1 MERSDARIL
10 TTHAGALPRPDDL
23 LALNADL
30 AESAGGFR
38 LPPSRSFGEPGPREE
53 PASVAAVHRQ
63 RLRAAVQ
70 DVVALQSQL
79 GIDIVNDGEF
89 GKAMR
94 TRLDYGAWISYVIE
108 RFTGFEDADAGESG
122 RGRPSGR
129 PFDDVTIKP
138 GSFQKRRD
146 RQAFPELY
154 ADIDREMFAGGPR
167 PMGRPIVGEVTY
179 RGHEA
184 LQADIQNLRAA
195 VESGFPG
202 PPKPGTSEGGSRIA
216 DAFMTSPAPGTFGR
230 DQNRYYGSQ
239 EEFLFAI
246 ADALR
251 VEYRAITDAGF
262 ILQIDDPGMAEN
274 WDAMDPSVTLEEY
287 RAYARLCIDALNHA
301 LAGIPQDRVRYHMCW
316 GSWHGPHLTDIPLR
330 DIVDLLLTIHVG
342 AYSLEAGNVR
352 HEHEWKIWRD
362 VKLPAG
368 RLLIP
373 GVVSHATNVVEHPEL
388 VADRIIQF
396 ARLVGREN
404 VVAGTDCGLGGRIH
418 PSLAWAKLQSLVEG
432 ARLASQQL
440 WSK

>member
-1 MERSDARIL
+1 MERSSSRIL

-23 LALNADL
+23 LALNAEL
-30 AESAGGFR
+30 AGAFR
-38 LPPSRSFGEPGPREE
+38 LSPDVTST
-53 PASVAAVHRQ
+53 VALHRQ
-63 RLRAAVQ
+63 RLRSAVQ
-70 DVVALQSQL
+70 DVVALQTEL

-108 RFTGFEDADAGESG
+108 RFTGFDDAEPVGHPF
-122 RGRPSGR
+122 RGAAEPDGA
-129 PFDDVTIKP
+129 IKP
-138 GSFQKRRD
+138 GSFQQRRD
-146 RQAFPELY
+146 RQAFPEVY
-154 ADIDREMFAGGPR
+154 ADIDREMFGGRPR

-179 RGHEA
+179 RGHDA
-184 LQADIQNLRAA
+184 LQADIENLRAA
-195 VESGFPG
+195 LNAPVVESGV
-202 PPKPGTSEGGSRIA
+202 SRIS

-230 DQNRYYGSQ
+230 DQNRYYKTQ
-239 EEFLFAI
+239 EEFLFAV
-246 ADALR
+246 ADALK

-274 WDAMDPSVTLEEY
+274 WDAMDPSVTIEEY

-301 LAGIPQDRVRYHMCW
+301 LSDIPEDRLRYHMCW

-330 DIVDLLLTIHVG
+330 DIVDLLLTIRVG

-352 HEHEWKIWRD
+352 HEHEWKVWRD
-362 VKLPAG
+362 VKLPEG

-388 VADRIIQF
+388 VADRIVQY
-396 ARLVGREN
+396 AQLVGREN

-432 ARLASQQL
+432 ARLASDRL
-440 WSK
+440 WS